1 MTEGSPPPEGE
12 QARPR
17 WSVADVLSA
26 VRLPLAVAFPLAQT
40 APTRLVILAVA
51 AGSDLLD
58 GFLAR
63 RFGSSPIGSV
73 LDPVADKLFMLSA
86 YCVVAVSG
94 RLELYEVAG
103 VLLRDIVAT
112 GAFLATALRRAPSAI
127 PARASGKAVT
137 VAQVLTL
144 LAFVLDSPL
153 LRPLAWG
160 TAVLGALAVLDY
172 TRAAPRERRKVA

>member
-1 MTEGSPPPEGE
+1 MIDSSPPPEGE

-26 VRLPLAVAFPLAQT
+26 VRLPLAVAFPIAQT
-40 APTRLVILAVA
+40 APVRLMILVLA

-63 RFGSSPIGSV
+63 RFGSSPIGAV

-127 PARASGKAVT
+127 PARMSGKAVT

-144 LAFVLDSPL
+144 VAFVLDSPL
-153 LRPLAWG
+153 LRPLAWA
-160 TAVLGALAVLDY
+160 TAFLGALAVLDY
-172 TRAAPRERRKVA
+172 IRAAPRERRKLA

>member
-26 VRLPLAVAFPLAQT
+26 VRLPLAVLFPLADSP
-40 APTRLVILAVA
+40 AMRLLILVLA
-51 AGSDLLD
+51 AGSDLFD

-63 RFGSSPIGSV
+63 RFGSSPIGAV

-86 YCVVAVSG
+86 YCVVAVSR
-94 RLELYEVAG
+94 RLELYEVVG

-127 PARASGKAVT
+127 PARPSGKAVT
-137 VAQVLTL
+137 VAQLVTL
-144 LAFVLDSPL
+144 VAFVLDSPL
-153 LRPLAWG
+153 VRPLAWA
-160 TAVLGALAVLDY
+160 TAALGLLAVLDY
-172 TRAAPRERRKVA
+172 FHAAPRERRNVA

>member
-1 MTEGSPPPEGE
+1 MIEGSPHPEGE

-26 VRLPLAVAFPLAQT
+26 VRLPLAVAFPIAQT
-40 APTRLVILAVA
+40 APARLIILALA

-63 RFGSSPIGSV
+63 RFGSSPIGAV

-94 RLELYEVAG
+94 RLALYEVAG

-137 VAQVLTL
+137 VGQVLTL
-144 LAFVLDSPL
+144 VAFVLDSPL
-153 LRPLAWG
+153 LRPLAWS
-160 TAVLGALAVLDY
+160 TAALGALAVLDY
-172 TRAAPRERRKVA
+172 TRAAPRERRKLA